1 MCYSI
6 KNNQC
11 LLCMMATFKIIA
23 LHVVRRQTA
32 LNRFVFTSSFDD

>member
-1 MCYSI
+1 MSHSI

-11 LLCMMATFKIIA
+11 LLCMMETFKIIA

-32 LNRFVFTSSFDD
+32 LNRFAFTSSFDD